1 MSAKADA
8 LPTTLPNSY
17 IGLFTDAKIQAS
29 INKVKSRLAEGQ
41 SGLVLHVDDKGEYS
55 LSVVQRIGPHVSV
68 EAIVAYDGSGPW
80 QGFDRDRLK
89 VQAELIAKW

>member
-1 MSAKADA
+1 MANPTPG
-8 LPTTLPNSY
+8 LPVTLPNAY
-17 IGLFTDAKIQAS
+17 VGMFTDAKIQAS
-29 INKVKSRLAEGQ
+29 INKVKTRLAEGQ

-55 LSVVQRIGPHVSV
+55 LSVVQRFGQFVSV

-80 QGFDRDRLK
+80 TGFDKNKLK